1 MSSTG
6 TARSELERFYQ
17 ADAKVTVK
25 DGIPSPLTVNVKLL
39 GTVQFI
45 NTDKVAYKVRL
56 WGPTQEHH
64 ADVDILLP
72 ARGSFTLIVDPGTI
86 ESGRCEYDLFPT
98 DLSNLAD
105 PVRLTSAVVDVV
117 EDVTEVMEVNIAPG
131 RPAPGMPPS
140 GSSPSA
146 PTEDN
151 RGGGGTIIIGG

>member
-6 TARSELERFYQ
+6 TARSELERFYE

-56 WGPTQEHH
+56 WGPTREHH

-105 PVRLTSAVVDVV
+105 PVRLTSAILDVV

-131 RPAPGMPPS
+131 MSAS
-140 GSSPSA
+140 GNSPSA
-146 PTEDN
+146 PAPATAK
-151 RGGGGTIIIGG
+151 RGGGGTIVIGG